1 MVQEC
6 LISGIGLFEV
16 SDTTEEVTDNLC
28 EIDVEIGRS
37 ILKVGEETDLDGYYN
52 IAKPIYAGYKKNN
65 NSKELYFYYGI
76 ESDMFREQHYFQI
89 INLISKERIF
99 ITFSNTGGRDFNFI
113 DGKWDWERKSSK
125 IKNCNYDTNQMEKK

>member
-1 MVQEC
+1 MVEEV
-6 LISGIGLFEV
+6 LISGVGHFVI
-16 SDTTEEVTDNLC
+16 SDIYSDVVGSLLKENVKVGRTT
-28 EIDVEIGRS
+28 
-37 ILKVGEETDLDGYYN
+37 LKAGEETDLDGYYN

-113 DGKWDWERKSSK
+113 NGKWDWERKSK
-125 IKNCNYDTNQMEKK
+125 IKNCDIGTEPKE